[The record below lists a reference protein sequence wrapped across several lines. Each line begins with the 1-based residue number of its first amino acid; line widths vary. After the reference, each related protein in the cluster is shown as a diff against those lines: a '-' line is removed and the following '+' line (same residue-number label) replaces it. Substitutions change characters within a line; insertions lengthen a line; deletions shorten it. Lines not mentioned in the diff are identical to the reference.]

1 MTDTQNSTKHFD
13 YFVIG
18 AGSGGVR
25 SARYAAAHGAKVGIA
40 EYSRIGGT
48 CVNVGCVPKKLMAYA
63 ADYHA
68 AFEDAKGYGW
78 SVGETSFDWKAF
90 IAAKDKEILRLND
103 AYTNTLNKNNVEIL
117 RGFAKFIDKN
127 TVDVDGEIITA
138 DHILIATGGK
148 PRKPNI
154 EGGEYAIDSDE
165 VFYLPEQ
172 PDHITII
179 GGGYIAVEFAHIFSG
194 MGSKVTLMYRGDLF
208 LRGFDRDIREFLAAE
223 MRKQNI
229 DLRFDTDMTQIVKN
243 GDNDFTVHTNTN
255 DKIDTNI
262 VFAAIGRTPKLENMG
277 LEDLGIARADN
288 GQIIVNDKFETNI
301 ENVYAVGDITN
312 SFQLT
317 PVATAEGGTLANRLF
332 NAQDKTV
339 DYNNIATAVFSD
351 PNIATVGLGEEDARA
366 QGFEIDVH
374 KTDFRAMRHTLS
386 GRDERTLMKIVVD
399 QKTDRVLGVHMV
411 GADSPEIMQGF
422 AVALNAGVTYAALR
436 GTIGIHP
443 TSAEELVTL

>member
-1 MTDTQNSTKHFD
+1 MSHKHFD

-40 EYSRIGGT
+40 ESDRIGGT

-68 AFEDAKGYGW
+68 DFEDAKGYGW
-78 SVGETSFDWKAF
+78 SVGEVSFDWAKF
-90 IAAKDKEILRLND
+90 IAAKDKEILRLNN
-103 AYTNTLNKNNVEIL
+103 AYTNTLDKHGVKVI
-117 RGFAKFIDKN
+117 RGFAKFIDQN
-127 TVDVDGEIITA
+127 TIDVDGTIITA
-138 DHILIATGGK
+138 DHILIATGGT
-148 PRKPNI
+148 PRTLNI
-154 EGGEYAIDSDE
+154 TGGEHAVDSDA
-165 VFYLPEQ
+165 VFYLPKQ
-172 PDHITII
+172 PDHITIV

-194 MGSKVTLMYRGDLF
+194 MGSNVTLMYRGDLF
-208 LRGFDRDIREFLAAE
+208 LRGFDQDIREFLAAE

-229 DLRFDTDMTQIVKN
+229 DLRFNCDLREIVKN
-243 GDNDFTVHTNTN
+243 DDNKFTAHTTTN
-255 DKIDTNI
+255 ETIETNL
-262 VFAAIGRTPKLENMG
+262 VFAAIGRVPNLDNVG
-277 LEDLGIARADN
+277 LEKVSIERADN
-288 GQIIVNDKFETNI
+288 GQIIVNERYETNV
-301 ENVYAVGDITN
+301 ENIYAVGDITN

-332 NAQDKTV
+332 GDEDKTLS
-339 DYNNIATAVFSD
+339 YNNIATAVFSA
-351 PNIATVGLGEEDARA
+351 PNIATVGLGEEDAREK
-366 QGFEIDVH
+366 GYDVDVH

-399 QKTDRVLGVHMV
+399 RKTDAVLGVHMV

-422 AVALNAGVTYAALR
+422 AVALNAGVTYSALR
-436 GTIGIHP
+436 ATIGIHP

>member
-1 MTDTQNSTKHFD
+1 MSNKHFD

-68 AFEDAKGYGW
+68 AFEDSRGYGW
-78 SVGETSFDWKAF
+78 NVGEPSFDWPSF
-90 IAAKDKEILRLND
+90 IAAKDKEIQRLND
-103 AYTNTLNKNNVEIL
+103 AYTNTLNKNGVEII

-127 TVDVDGEIITA
+127 TIDIDGEIITA

-148 PRKPNI
+148 PRALDI
-154 EGGEYAIDSDE
+154 EGGEHCIDSDA

-172 PDHITII
+172 PKHITIF

-194 MGSKVTLMYRGDLF
+194 MGSDVTLIYRGDLF
-208 LRGFDRDIREFLAAE
+208 LRGFDRDIREFLAQE

-229 DLRFDTDMTQIVKN
+229 DLRFNTTPNRVLKHN
-243 GDNDFTVHTNTN
+243 ENDFTVHMGDEELKTNL
-255 DKIDTNI
+255 

-277 LEDLGIARADN
+277 LEDLGVKRAQN
-288 GQIIVNDKFETNI
+288 GQIIVNDRFETNV
-301 ENVYAVGDITN
+301 ENIYAVGDITN
-312 SFQLT
+312 KFHLT

-332 NAQDKTV
+332 GEEDKV
-339 DYNNIATAVFSD
+339 LNYNNIATAVFSS
-351 PNIATVGLGEEDARA
+351 PNIATVGYGEEAAKDA
-366 QGFEIDVH
+366 GFEVETH
-374 KTDFRAMRHTLS
+374 KADFRPMRHTLS
-386 GRDERTLMKIVVD
+386 GRDERILMKVVVD
-399 QKTDRVLGVHMV
+399 VQTDRVLGVHMV
-411 GADSPEIMQGF
+411 GADSAEIMQGF
-422 AVALNAGVTYAALR
+422 AVALNAGVTYTQMR
-436 GTIGIHP
+436 NTIGIHP
-443 TSAEELVTL
+443 TSAEEFVTL